1 MKTLH
6 IVSHTHWDREWYRT
20 FQDFRFR
27 LVRLIDRLL
36 DLLESEPEYR
46 HFTLDGQTVVL
57 DDYLTIRPEQEP
69 RLRRLIETGRVHVGP
84 WYVLPDEFLEGP
96 EPMIRNLLIGQQ
108 GCRRFTA
115 ERQPMEAIAYIPD
128 SFGHVSQIPQIAAGF
143 GMAAACVWRGIGPA
157 PTEFRWASPDGTECL
172 MLNLRESYSNGAW
185 LASDVDG
192 FVRELGHA
200 RDALSPH
207 APTGHLLIMNGTD
220 HM

>member
-1 MKTLH
+1 
-6 IVSHTHWDREWYRT
+6 
-20 FQDFRFR
+20 
-27 LVRLIDRLL
+27 
-36 DLLESEPEYR
+36 
-46 HFTLDGQTVVL
+46 
-57 DDYLTIRPEQEP
+57 
-69 RLRRLIETGRVHVGP
+69 
-84 WYVLPDEFLEGP
+84 
-96 EPMIRNLLIGQQ
+96 MIRNLLMGQQ

-172 MLNLRESYSNGAW
+172 MLNLRESYGNGAW
-185 LASDVDG
+185 LTSDVDG
-192 FVRELGHA
+192 FIRDLGRA

-220 HM
+220 HMEPRAELPARLREHKRAWVTRCSTAPCLTTLPPYSRA